1 MKMKLLCLLACT
13 AMLSTSGL
21 AQENSPQSA
30 TSCMSCHGQ
39 KGEKS
44 ALGKSK
50 ILNQMTPDEIK
61 ISLILLQS
69 KTYEA
74 LFDSFG
80 GETRK
85 LMRKNAQ
92 VLTENQIV
100 EVANF
105 FGKK

>member
-1 MKMKLLCLLACT
+1 MKKVLLSCALLATMCV
-13 AMLSTSGL
+13 TSVL
-21 AQENSPQSA
+21 AQNNVPQSA
-30 TSCMSCHGQ
+30 ASCISCHGQ

-85 LMRKNAQ
+85 IMRKNAQ

-100 EVANF
+100 EVANY